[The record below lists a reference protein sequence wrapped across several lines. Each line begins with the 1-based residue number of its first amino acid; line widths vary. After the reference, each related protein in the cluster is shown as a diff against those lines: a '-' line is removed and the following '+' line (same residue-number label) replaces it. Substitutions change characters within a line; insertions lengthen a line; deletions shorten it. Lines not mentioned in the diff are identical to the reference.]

1 MKQEIVAQHKVGWQH
16 NIVKKCKDFVYL
28 TIFQIYQFIR
38 LKEFNFQNLKL
49 LYENSFYN
57 TSFINER
64 SVEIPIIKS
73 LIEEIINNNNISN
86 TLEIGNVL
94 SYYNTDLTR
103 DIVDKY
109 EIATN
114 VINEDIEFY
123 SPKKKY
129 DLIISISTLEHVG
142 NDEPEEI
149 DPEKINRVINHI
161 RKNLLKENG
170 TLIITLPINQNQNT
184 DTFIYSNN
192 IFKDIYVLERKNFL
206 LNLWREIPFNSIQ
219 GKYKKKPLFIKHLYI
234 VKLRN
239 VANT

>member
-1 MKQEIVAQHKVGWQH
+1 MIKEVIG
-16 NIVKKCKDFVYL
+16 NFKKIIYKL
-28 TIFQIYQFIR
+28 IFKIYKIIR
-38 LKEFNFQNLKL
+38 PKEFEFQNEKL

-73 LIEEIINNNNISN
+73 LIEEVINNNRILN

-94 SYYNTDLTR
+94 SYYNTTLTR

-109 EIATN
+109 EIAQN

-142 NDEPEEI
+142 NDEPEEK
-149 DPEKINRVINHI
+149 DPEKINRVLNHI
-161 RKNLLKENG
+161 KNNLLTENG
-170 TLIITLPINQNQNT
+170 TLIITLPINQNHST
-184 DTFIYSNN
+184 DNFIYTNN
-192 IFKDIYVLERKNFL
+192 LFEKYNILERNSL
-206 LNLWREIPFNSIQ
+206 ILNTWHEIKFHHIKGQ
-219 GKYKKKPLFIKHLYI
+219 YKKKPLFIKHIYI
-234 VKLRN
+234 VKLYN
-239 VANT
+239 GNNFQSNI